1 MRNEYREII
10 LESRYKRDWY
20 TELWMAFKSYPHCS
34 KIGAMT
40 HISNNL
46 AARLSTGVLQRK
58 WRMRG
63 RGALSIVHRCTSK
76 LVATYPSH
84 FCANG
89 ELAGT
94 GVYFNMEEC
103 LLCCNTDILG
113 WWFWYIFWA
122 VWLLLLTDPHF
133 QFVLLLDSQ
142 SVTFTQ
148 SDILFAFPSI
158 RFHLIPFQLFLPSRP
173 PASFLAGQ
181 HNPYLLL
188 IITYCLMRAF
198 VWCENWRNQGWLR
211 RKCWCGV
218 CVHLCRHVCVWK
230 SDWKQPIEIAVC
242 HVVPEWRSVRSR
254 DAVTS
259 CPHHH
264 WSDFVCQRDLQDIA
278 DVNTSPS

>member
-20 TELWMAFKSYPHCS
+20 TELWMAFKFYPHCS

-84 FCANG
+84 FCANS

-103 LLCCNTDILG
+103 LLWYPWLIVLVYFLSCLIIASHWSPFSVCPSSRQPICC
-113 WWFWYIFWA
+113 FYSVWYLICF
-122 VWLLLLTDPHF
+122 PIN
-133 QFVLLLDSQ
+133 QISLDSF
-142 SVTFTQ
+142 SAFSPFMSPCIFPRWTTQ
-148 SDILFAFPSI
+148 SLFIAYY
-158 RFHLIPFQLFLPSRP
+158 
-173 PASFLAGQ
+173 
-181 HNPYLLL
+181 YLLSNAG
-188 IITYCLMRAF
+188 ICLMWKLAESRMIEKKVLVWCMCAF
-198 VWCENWRNQGWLR
+198 VQAC
-211 RKCWCGV
+211 V
-218 CVHLCRHVCVWK
+218 CV
-230 SDWKQPIEIAVC
+230 E
-242 HVVPEWRSVRSR
+242 EWLKATNRNCSVSCCSR
-254 DAVTS
+254 MALG
-259 CPHHH
+259 
-264 WSDFVCQRDLQDIA
+264 QI
-278 DVNTSPS
+278 